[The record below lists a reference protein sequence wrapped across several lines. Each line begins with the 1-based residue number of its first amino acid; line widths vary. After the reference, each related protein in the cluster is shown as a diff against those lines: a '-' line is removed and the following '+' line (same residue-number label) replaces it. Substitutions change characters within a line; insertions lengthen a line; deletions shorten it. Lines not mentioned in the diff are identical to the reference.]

1 MKKAVLV
8 TDMSSFTSS
17 TESRGIIHVGAKIFA
32 LRELLLPLMRSYG
45 AQARSATGKPA
56 DILLVHYCPCGI
68 VHLSRNIPDITQKR
82 PIPQEQN
89 ARRNLSTGFPVALP
103 VLWLINICLLTVASR

>member
-68 VHLSRNIPDITQKR
+68 VHLSRTIP
-82 PIPQEQN
+82 
-89 ARRNLSTGFPVALP
+89 ARLLQFVGGQPVAESLSVTNSKNFGGVFP
-103 VLWLINICLLTVASR
+103 STWGSPTS